1 MKFYLKTWF
10 IFLLVI
16 VAGGLAI
23 TVIILSKVIGEFDF
37 FAAAGNFGAIE
48 EKQKNDRAIGFKE
61 GSPTRGNPKAKITVV
76 EFSDFQCPFC
86 KESFGILREIFQ
98 KFPDEMYFQYRH
110 FPLEGADGS
119 HPLAREAAEASM
131 CANAQGK
138 FWEYHDLI
146 FQNQNRLTIDSF
158 FPFASAL
165 QLDTTE
171 FAVCFQTR
179 KFADLVAQ
187 DFEDARILG
196 VKATPTFFVNG
207 VKIEGTLPLSTWEQ
221 LIKEL
226 G

>member
-16 VAGGLAI
+16 VAAGLAI
-23 TVIILSKVIGEFDF
+23 TVLVLSKVIGEFDF
-37 FAAAGNFGAIE
+37 FLAEDGSPALE
-48 EKQKNDRAIGFKE
+48 EKQKDDKAIGFEE

-86 KESFGILREIFQ
+86 RESFGILQDVFQ
-98 KFPDEMYFQYRH
+98 KFPDEIYFQYRH

-119 HPLAREAAEASM
+119 HPLAEEAAEASM

-146 FQNQNRLTIDSF
+146 FQNQDRLTIDSF
-158 FPFASAL
+158 LQFASAL
-165 QLDTTE
+165 QLDTTA

-179 KFADLVAQ
+179 AFADLVAQ
-187 DFEDARILG
+187 DFEDARVLG

-226 G
+226 S